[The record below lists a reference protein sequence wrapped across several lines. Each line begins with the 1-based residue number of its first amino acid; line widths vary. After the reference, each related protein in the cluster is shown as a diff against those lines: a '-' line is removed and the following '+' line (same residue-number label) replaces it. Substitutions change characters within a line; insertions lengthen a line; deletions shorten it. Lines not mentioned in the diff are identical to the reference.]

1 MESFIALK
9 PKDVKILKESTQKVL
24 DLSEESDELTEE
36 DVVEYMEL
44 ADFFQDIADDIKQK
58 VKDITGYESED
69 DLEEAEE
76 AKEAKVDAIEEME
89 LIARLGQ

>member
-24 DLSEESDELTEE
+24 DLTEESEELTEE

-69 DLEEAEE
+69 DIEEAEE
-76 AKEAKVDAIEEME
+76 AKEAEKDNI
-89 LIARLGQ
+89 LS

>member
-24 DLSEESDELTEE
+24 DLTEESDELTEE

-69 DLEEAEE
+69 DLEEA
-76 AKEAKVDAIEEME
+76 KEDNTPETPV
-89 LIARLGQ
+89 LG

>member
-1 MESFIALK
+1 MENFLNLK
-9 PKDVKILKESTQKVL
+9 PKDIKVLKESTQKVI
-24 DLSEESDELTEE
+24 DLTEESEELTEE

-76 AKEAKVDAIEEME
+76 DNTPETPVLA
-89 LIARLGQ
+89 

>member
-24 DLSEESDELTEE
+24 DLTEESDELTEE

-69 DLEEAEE
+69 DIEEAEE
-76 AKEAKVDAIEEME
+76 VNT
-89 LIARLGQ
+89 LSQ

>member
-24 DLSEESDELTEE
+24 DLTVESDELTEE

-69 DLEEAEE
+69 DLEEA
-76 AKEAKVDAIEEME
+76 KEDNTPETPVLA
-89 LIARLGQ
+89 

>member
-9 PKDVKILKESTQKVL
+9 PKDVKILKESTQKVM
-24 DLSEESDELTEE
+24 DLTEESEELTEE

-69 DLEEAEE
+69 DLEEA
-76 AKEAKVDAIEEME
+76 KEDNTPETPVLA
-89 LIARLGQ
+89 

>member
-69 DLEEAEE
+69 DLEEA
-76 AKEAKVDAIEEME
+76 KEDNTPETPVLA
-89 LIARLGQ
+89 

>member
-1 MESFIALK
+1 MENFLNLK
-9 PKDVKILKESTQKVL
+9 PKDIKVLKESTQKVI
-24 DLSEESDELTEE
+24 DLTEESEELTEE

-69 DLEEAEE
+69 DIEEAEE
-76 AKEAKVDAIEEME
+76 VNT
-89 LIARLGQ
+89 LSQ

>member
-24 DLSEESDELTEE
+24 DLTEESEELTEE

-44 ADFFQDIADDIKQK
+44 ADFFQDVADDIKQK
-58 VKDITGYESED
+58 VKDTTGYESED
-69 DLEEAEE
+69 DIEEAEE
-76 AKEAKVDAIEEME
+76 ANEAEEDNI
-89 LIARLGQ
+89 LS

>member
-9 PKDVKILKESTQKVL
+9 PKDVKILKESTQKVI
-24 DLSEESDELTEE
+24 DLTEESEELTEE

-69 DLEEAEE
+69 DIEEAEE
-76 AKEAKVDAIEEME
+76 VNTPETPVLA
-89 LIARLGQ
+89 

>member
-24 DLSEESDELTEE
+24 DLTEESDELTEE

-76 AKEAKVDAIEEME
+76 DNTNSSFSLKV
-89 LIARLGQ
+89 

>member
-1 MESFIALK
+1 MESFINLK
-9 PKDVKILKESTQKVL
+9 PKDIKILKESTQKVL
-24 DLSEESDELTEE
+24 DLTEESDELTEE

-69 DLEEAEE
+69 DTEEAEE
-76 AKEAKVDAIEEME
+76 DNTPEKPV
-89 LIARLGQ
+89 LG

>member
-1 MESFIALK
+1 MESFLHIK
-9 PKDVKILKESTQKVL
+9 PKDIKLLKEDIQKVF
-24 DLSEESDELTEE
+24 DLTEESEELAGE

-69 DLEEAEE
+69 DTEEAEE
-76 AKEAKVDAIEEME
+76 DNTPEKPV
-89 LIARLGQ
+89 LG

>member
-24 DLSEESDELTEE
+24 DLTEESDELTEE

-44 ADFFQDIADDIKQK
+44 ADFFQEIADDIKQK

-76 AKEAKVDAIEEME
+76 DNTPETPVLA
-89 LIARLGQ
+89 

>member
-24 DLSEESDELTEE
+24 DLTEESDELTEE

-44 ADFFQDIADDIKQK
+44 ADFFQEIADDIKQK

-69 DLEEAEE
+69 DLEEA
-76 AKEAKVDAIEEME
+76 KEDNTPETPVLA
-89 LIARLGQ
+89 